1 MEDTRPTPPIMATLA
16 NLEARVRAVETV
28 LHALHG
34 DLVTLQS
41 APNWLDEIIG
51 SCRDEP
57 AFDDVMALGRAFRAS
72 QPYPEESGASA

>member
-1 MEDTRPTPPIMATLA
+1 MEDTRLTPPIMATLA

-34 DLVTLQS
+34 HLVTLQS
-41 APNWLDEIIG
+41 TPNWLDEMIG
-51 SCRDEP
+51 SCRDAP